1 MDHCDHQLL
10 SAYLDGEVAVPTR
23 LQIESHVDQC
33 EQCANEL
40 EKIRSLSK
48 MVGSYNVPPLTADE
62 LERIHDAVDD
72 ENRIRLYRPAG
83 LMGLIAASIL
93 VISGTWLAALPA
105 PAPAAQSKAKPADWE
120 RVAMTLQAEAVP
132 VNTDQT
138 AVADAAM
145 ADWMLRGLSP
155 KNP

>member
-10 SAYLDGEVAVPTR
+10 GAYLDGEVAVPMR
-23 LQIESHVDQC
+23 LQIEAHLGQC
-33 EQCANEL
+33 EQCTNEL

-48 MVGSYNVPPLTADE
+48 LVGSYNVSPLTVDE
-62 LERIHDAVDD
+62 LERIHNAVDD

-105 PAPAAQSKAKPADWE
+105 PAPAAQAKAKP
-120 RVAMTLQAEAVP
+120 
-132 VNTDQT
+132 
-138 AVADAAM
+138 
-145 ADWMLRGLSP
+145 
-155 KNP
+155 